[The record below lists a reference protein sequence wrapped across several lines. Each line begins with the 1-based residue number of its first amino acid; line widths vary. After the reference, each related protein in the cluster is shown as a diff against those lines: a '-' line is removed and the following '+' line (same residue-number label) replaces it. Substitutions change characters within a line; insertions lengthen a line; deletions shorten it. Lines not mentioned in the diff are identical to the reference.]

1 MSDIAISRGVRSNL
15 LTLQNVASQRET
27 IQGRL
32 ATGKKVNSALD
43 NPSNFFTSSALNAR
57 AKDLNSLLD
66 GISNGTKTLEAADKG
81 IKGVTRLVESA
92 QAKIR
97 EGLQSAA
104 SQPTTETGSN
114 SVAANLSKTVI
125 GTSGLGFTGSAG
137 GGSAPKISI
146 GVNGKSFTV
155 NISSTDT
162 LQNVIDNVNQVLG
175 SNGNISVGTDGRVS
189 VRNNTSSAITLTATD
204 SDSAATGKTL
214 GDLFG
219 ETTPTLNSVAA
230 AGSTANYDTYAT
242 QFNELLS
249 QVTKLAQDSSY
260 NGKNLLNGDSIDVV
274 FNEKST
280 NANKLTIS
288 GTDFT
293 ASGLGLSNLN
303 ASGSTA
309 SDFTTMQ
316 TKLADALTTIRNQS
330 SKFGSNLSVVQTRSD
345 FTKDLVNTLQTGA
358 DNLVLADQNEEGA
371 NLLAL
376 NTRAQLATSALS
388 FASQGD
394 QQVLQFL
401 R

>member
-104 SQPTTETGSN
+104 AQPTTETGSS
-114 SVAANLSKTVI
+114 SVAANLSKTVV

-137 GGSAPKISI
+137 GGTSPSISV
-146 GVNGKSFTV
+146 GVNGKSFSVT
-155 NISSTDT
+155 ISNTDT

-175 SNGNISVGTDGRVS
+175 SNGNVSVGTDGKVS
-189 VRNNTSSAITLTATD
+189 VRNNTSSAITLTAND
-204 SDSAATGKTL
+204 GSSAGTAKTL

-230 AGSTANYDTYAT
+230 AGSSANYDTYAT

-280 NANKLTIS
+280 NANKMTIS

-293 ASGLGLSNLN
+293 ASGLGLSEL
-303 ASGSTA
+303 ATTGATA
-309 SDFTTMQ
+309 SDFTTAQ

>member
-43 NPSNFFTSSALNAR
+43 NPSNFFTASALNSR
-57 AKDLNSLLD
+57 ASDLNNLLD
-66 GISNGTKTLEAADKG
+66 GISNGVKTLEAADKG
-81 IKGVTRLVESA
+81 IKGVTRLIESA

-104 SQPTTETGSN
+104 AQPTTETGSN
-114 SVAANLSKTVI
+114 SVAANLNKTVI

-146 GVNGKSFTV
+146 GVNGKNFTV

-175 SNGNISVGTDGRVS
+175 SNGNVSVGTDGRVS

-293 ASGLGLSNLN
+293 ATGLGLSNL
-303 ASGSTA
+303 AATGATA
-309 SDFTTMQ
+309 SDFTGVQ
-316 TKLADALTTIRNQS
+316 VKLQDALTTIRSQS

-345 FTKDLVNTLQTGA
+345 FTKDIVNTLRTGA